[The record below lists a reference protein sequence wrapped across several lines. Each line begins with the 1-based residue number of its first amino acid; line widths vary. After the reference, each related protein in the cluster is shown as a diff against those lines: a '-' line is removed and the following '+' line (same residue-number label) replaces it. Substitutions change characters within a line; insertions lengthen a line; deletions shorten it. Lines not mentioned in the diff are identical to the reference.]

1 LPLYAEF
8 VIKAEVFSEFI
19 RTGLMQVPYIAVATK
34 LKPDFLLRAALCA
47 ALNKKSAAIL
57 MAIAINGGFESEQ
70 AWKSPGLCVSGF
82 S

>member
-34 LKPDFLLRAALCA
+34 LKPDFLLRAAQSA
-47 ALNKKSAAIL
+47 ALNKKLDFSFVATAIL
-57 MAIAINGGFESEQ
+57 
-70 AWKSPGLCVSGF
+70 
-82 S
+82 